1 MRIRYPKSFLGLL
14 FVGLTLVALPLVVA
28 LINNAVAID
37 RLTNQGQRAVY
48 EATQLIQVTRALS
61 ESLTGME
68 RVARQ
73 FLVLR
78 DRTMLEAY
86 AKLRERFVIATR
98 QVSTLRLGDVQRGR
112 MDEILSRE
120 QRIFEALSVLSE
132 GMRDPSQMTHAGE
145 LGANRTIVEE
155 FDALTKSAQRMV
167 IYSNE
172 LIDREVGTLRLM
184 SERAYELMLLQML
197 ALIPVAAFLMVGFPL
212 LIVRPIRQL
221 ADGIRTLGDG
231 RFDTEIV
238 VDGPADLQNLG
249 HQLNW
254 LRLRLMEVEEQKK
267 KFLSHVSHELK
278 TPLTALREGSDLL
291 ADEVVG
297 KLNPEQREIAR
308 ILKENSIQLRRL
320 IEDLLVYSAVQ
331 IQKAKLDIKQVKMS
345 DIVRNVAE
353 DQKLAMR
360 AKGLRLDVECDAVYV
375 AGDEEKL
382 RLVIDNLLSNAIKFS
397 PPRGII
403 RLALHR
409 DSEQAVIDVID
420 CGPGIAA
427 EDRDKVFAPFVQG
440 RAAQSGPVK
449 GTGLGLSIVQ
459 EHVQA
464 HGGTVQIV
472 ADDRP
477 GAHFRVSL
485 PLNQRERA

>member
-48 EATQLIQVTRALS
+48 EATQLIQVTQALS

-86 AKLRERFVIATR
+86 AKLRERFIVTTR
-98 QVSTLRLGDVQRGR
+98 QASALRLGDVQRGR
-112 MDEILSRE
+112 LDEILNRE
-120 QRIFEALSVLSE
+120 RRIFEALSVLSE
-132 GMRDPSQMTHAGE
+132 GVRDPSQMTHAAE
-145 LGANRTIVEE
+145 LGATRTIVEE

-167 IYSNE
+167 IFSNE

-197 ALIPVAAFLMVGFPL
+197 ALIPVAAFLVVGFPL

-360 AKGLRLDVECDAVYV
+360 AKELRLDVECDAVYV

-420 CGPGIAA
+420 SGPGIAA
-427 EDRDKVFAPFVQG
+427 EDRDRVFAPFVQG

-485 PLNQRERA
+485 PLNQWERA

>member
-1 MRIRYPKSFLGLL
+1 MRVRYPKSFLGLL

-37 RLTNQGQRAVY
+37 RLTNQGQHAVY
-48 EATQLIQVTRALS
+48 EATRLIQVSRALS
-61 ESLTGME
+61 ESVTSME
-68 RVARQ
+68 RAARQ
-73 FLVLR
+73 FLVLKEQTVL
-78 DRTMLEAY
+78 DAY
-86 AKLRERFVIATR
+86 VKLRERFFTTAQQIA
-98 QVSTLRLGDVQRGR
+98 SLRLGDVQQGGLN
-112 MDEILSRE
+112 EILNQE
-120 QRIFEALSVLSE
+120 QRIYEALSTLAE
-132 GMRDPSQMTHAGE
+132 GARDPGRMTRAAEQKASQTV
-145 LGANRTIVEE
+145 VEE
-155 FDALTKSAQRMV
+155 FDALAKAAQRMV
-167 IYSNE
+167 IFSNE
-172 LIDREVGTLRLM
+172 LIDREVGTLRQM
-184 SERAYELMLLQML
+184 SEQAYELMLLQML
-197 ALIPVAAFLMVGFPL
+197 ALIPVAAFLVVGFPL
-212 LIVRPIRQL
+212 LVVRPIRQL
-221 ADGIRTLGDG
+221 AGGIRTLGDG
-231 RFDTEIV
+231 TFDSEIA

-249 HQLNW
+249 RQLNW

-297 KLNPEQREIAR
+297 KLNPEQQEIVR
-308 ILKENSIQLRRL
+308 ILKENSIQLRHL
-320 IEDLLVYSAVQ
+320 IEDLLVYSAAQ
-331 IQKAKLDIKQVKMS
+331 FQKSRLDIKQVKIN
-345 DIVRNVAE
+345 DIVRNVAA

-360 AKGLRLDVECDAVYV
+360 AKDLRLELECDAVYV

-403 RLALHR
+403 RLALRR
-409 DSEQAVIDVID
+409 DSDHALIDVID
-420 CGPGIAA
+420 SGPGIAP

-440 RAAQSGPVK
+440 RAVQSGPVK

-485 PLNQRERA
+485 PLNQWERV